1 MAKLGSAR
9 ALVTGGLTGIV
20 IGALVT
26 AILPGAG
33 DETSD
38 VEIANE
44 VVGAGELV
52 TWEPERGQIC
62 MRWGKRFQACDSL
75 QEEPPAP
82 IGLDPDEPPPTPL
95 GLPRGS

>member
-9 ALVTGGLTGIV
+9 ALVTGGLIGIL
-20 IGALVT
+20 IGALAM
-26 AILPGAG
+26 AILTGAG

-52 TWEPERGQIC
+52 TWEPEQGQIC
-62 MRWGKRFQACDSL
+62 MRWGKRFQACDSV
-75 QEEPPAP
+75 QEEPPQP
-82 IGLDPDEPPPTPL
+82 IGLGPDDPPPTPL
-95 GLPRGS
+95 SLPRDS